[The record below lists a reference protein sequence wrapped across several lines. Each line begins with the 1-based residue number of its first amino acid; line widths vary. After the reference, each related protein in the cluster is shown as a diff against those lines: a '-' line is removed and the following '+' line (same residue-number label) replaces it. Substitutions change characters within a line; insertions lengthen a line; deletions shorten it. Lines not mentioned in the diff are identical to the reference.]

1 MSKEKVTVTGQVLIV
16 LKGPDGEV
24 KKELLVKNLVTTVG
38 KTELA
43 KLLAESTNFGR
54 PTHIAVGTDNTA
66 PDVADTTLGA
76 QLASKPVDSTI
87 QTTNKVT
94 YAVSFAAGEAT
105 GVLEEAGLI
114 DNVHLIMWARF
125 LTGSFNK
132 GANDTMEISWALLF
146 T

>member
-1 MSKEKVTVTGQVLIV
+1 MSEEKVTITGQVKIT
-16 LKGPDGEV
+16 LKGPDGKI
-24 KKELLVKNLVTTVG
+24 KKELEVKNLVTTVG

-66 PDVADTTLGA
+66 PDAADTALGA
-76 QLASKPVDSTI
+76 ELLRKVIASVV
-87 QTTNKVT
+87 QTANKVT
-94 YAVSFAAGEAT
+94 YGVEYAAGEAT
-105 GVLEEAGLI
+105 GVLEEAGLF
-114 DNVHLIMWARF
+114 DNVHLRMWARF

-132 GANDTMEISWALLF
+132 GANDSMDISWALLF